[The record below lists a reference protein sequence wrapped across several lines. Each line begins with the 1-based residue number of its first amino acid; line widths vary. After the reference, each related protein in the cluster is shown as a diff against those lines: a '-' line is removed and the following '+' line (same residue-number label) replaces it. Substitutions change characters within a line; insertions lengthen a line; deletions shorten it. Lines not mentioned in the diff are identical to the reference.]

1 MVKKILQRYLPDPQK
16 MREYKC
22 LQIFGERLHDPNV
35 WHLNRRSAAGA
46 VGLGLFIA
54 FVPVPIHTWMAVF
67 GAIWLRVNLP
77 LAVLTIFITNP
88 VTIPPFFYCTY
99 KVGVW
104 LLSAPPN
111 ELNIQFSLDWLLNE
125 AGDIWAPLLVGS
137 LAVGVLL
144 GTAGYAAVRSLWRL
158 SVLRKRRRLVNGRL
172 AQRMLLGG
180 SL

>member
-1 MVKKILQRYLPDPQK
+1 MKKFLNRYLPDHQR
-16 MREYKC
+16 MRENKY
-22 LQIFGERLHDPNV
+22 LRLFGERLHEPGL
-35 WHLNRRSAAGA
+35 WHLNRRTAAGA

-54 FVPVPIHTWMAVF
+54 FVPVPIHTWMAIF

-77 LAVLTIFITNP
+77 LTVLTIFITNP
-88 VTIPPFFYCTY
+88 VTIPPFFYFSY
-99 KVGVW
+99 KVGAW

-111 ELNIQFSLDWLLNE
+111 EFSVEFSLDWLLNE

-158 SVLRKRRRLVNGRL
+158 AVLRKRRRLVNDRL
-172 AQRMLLGG
+172 NQQRELVSPL
-180 SL
+180 